1 MYRLEY
7 SKSFSLIRYD
17 LYYICNE
24 EGKISDVE
32 NLYPY
37 VAVNHDLKEIIFYQL
52 FEDERNYKLYDQLFR
67 LVEDTLM
74 NIYED
79 YEVNLIRTQCNMIY
93 HAWKQN
99 ERKF

>member
-7 SKSFSLIRYD
+7 SKRFSTDKHETYY
-17 LYYICNE
+17 LYNHL
-24 EGKISDVE
+24 GKVCYESCLLPHIV
-32 NLYPY
+32 
-37 VAVNHDLKEIIFYQL
+37 VNHDLKEIIFYQIY
-52 FEDERNYKLYDQLFR
+52 DEEENYEINNTIFNLT
-67 LVEDTLM
+67 EDTLM

-99 ERKF
+99 GRKF